1 MTLTGRMEKVFT
13 AIRLEERRTILSGIE
28 QSPPLF
34 LNKTGYGNSPSW
46 HTVQRDEIHFR
57 IVEQHALLTTA
68 KRPSFTCTY
77 YLPPPPSPQRS
88 LSLSTLFLL
97 YSRAKL
103 ERARHPHYNTTT
115 YARSCDI
122 CIRKQ
127 NNVYL
132 LRFTQTQ
139 EVNCQWF
146 CTKSICI

>member
-1 MTLTGRMEKVFT
+1 MGMTLTGWMEKVFT

-77 YLPPPPSPQRS
+77 YLPPPFSS
-88 LSLSTLFLL
+88 ALSFSFHAFFALQP
-97 YSRAKL
+97 RQ
-103 ERARHPHYNTTT
+103 
-115 YARSCDI
+115 I
-122 CIRKQ
+122 G
-127 NNVYL
+127 
-132 LRFTQTQ
+132 
-139 EVNCQWF
+139 
-146 CTKSICI
+146 KS

>member
-1 MTLTGRMEKVFT
+1 MGMTLTGRMEKVFT

-77 YLPPPPSPQRS
+77 YLPPPHPLL
-88 LSLSTLFLL
+88 LSALFLFPRFFCFTAAPNWKEL
-97 YSRAKL
+97 GIL
-103 ERARHPHYNTTT
+103 TIIPPHMLVHVI
-115 YARSCDI
+115 YAFANRIMFI
-122 CIRKQ
+122 C
-127 NNVYL
+127 
-132 LRFTQTQ
+132 
-139 EVNCQWF
+139 
-146 CTKSICI
+146 